1 MLVGL
6 APGSSMATVPS
17 AAIPRPPTILWVSLI
32 VASAAVLGGGVNRY
46 LHAIEVAKSSGW
58 TSPVVALWAHGG
70 TSLATVAFGTFLL
83 HRRIG
88 WGGWLLIGT
97 YLFLAL
103 SALGYAQR
111 VGPTSAFTIIET
123 VRAVGF
129 LLLAVFLGSSLPVKN
144 WLADAEPLPSRSGV
158 DEISGATLSEFRAQR
173 GRAIATAEILMWLW
187 VLAGA
192 PSIVYSLSD
201 FGSFTSS
208 ILKGPLAAGLE
219 TIAWVTSICAAMV
232 YSFGYSRIRVAC
244 VIAPV
249 LSLMVLLTNRFL
261 GLGGLAINL
270 VLLAIALVGWP
281 RLRAAPR

>member
-17 AAIPRPPTILWVSLI
+17 AAISRAPTILGVSLI
-32 VASAAVLGGGVNRY
+32 VASGAVLGGSVNRY

-58 TSPVVALWAHGG
+58 ISPVVALWADGG
-70 TSLATVAFGTFLL
+70 TSLGTVAFGTFLL
-83 HRRIG
+83 YRRIG

-129 LLLAVFLGSSLPVKN
+129 LLLAVFLGSSLAVKN
-144 WLADAEPLPSRSGV
+144 WLANEESLPSRSGV
-158 DEISGATLSEFRAQR
+158 DEISSARLSKFRAQR
-173 GRAIATAEILMWLW
+173 GRAIAIAEILAWLW

-201 FGSFTSS
+201 FGTSTSS
-208 ILKGPLAAGLE
+208 MLKGPLAAGLDA
-219 TIAWVTSICAAMV
+219 IAWVTSVCAAVV
-232 YSFGYSRIRVAC
+232 YSFGYSRLRIAC
-244 VIAPV
+244 VIAPI
-249 LSLMVLLTNRFL
+249 LSLMVLLTNPFL
-261 GLGGLAINL
+261 PLGGLAINL

-281 RLRAAPR
+281 RLRSAPR